1 MIRKMH
7 TIPQLTLALLI
18 VFVGQI
24 FAGENAGATFSLTSE
39 DRLEVAPGETVKAQ
53 IAAAGLVDV
62 RGLEI
67 YLDVSPASAFDLAAT
82 TFEVPTSWIN
92 SGDIGSGTEP
102 TTIDRL
108 FSADLKTSP
117 EFGRASETVITVERI
132 IVSTLGGESDEF
144 DGDDLRMSIAV
155 RPIPTAV
162 QEGVLPAPMT
172 SLAQN
177 FPNPFNAE
185 TQIHIDLNRATSVT
199 LTVYDVTGQAVRTL
213 VSGGLMEAGTH
224 TLVWDGRS
232 TIGDMAGSGVYFY
245 ELRAGSRSLVKKM
258 LLLQ

>member
-1 MIRKMH
+1 MKFQMIRKAN
-7 TIPQLTLALLI
+7 TIPQLTLALGI
-18 VFVGQI
+18 VFAGEI
-24 FAGENAGATFSLTSE
+24 FAGENAGAAFSLTSE
-39 DRLEVAPGETVKAQ
+39 DQVEAAPGETVRAQ
-53 IAAAGLVDV
+53 IAASGLVDV
-62 RGLEI
+62 RELEI

-82 TFEVPTSWIN
+82 TYEVPTAWIN
-92 SGDIGSGTEP
+92 SGDTES

-108 FSADLKTSP
+108 FSAELKTSP
-117 EFGRASETVITVERI
+117 EFGTASETLITVERI

-185 TQIHIDLNRATSVT
+185 TQIHIALNRATSVT

-232 TIGDMAGSGVYFY
+232 TIGNMVGSGVYFY